1 MPVERYDFIFTQ
13 RGLEKVENSMTRVER
28 ATEATRRSLAL
39 MRSALV
45 AIAGLQIAEQFAEMS
60 DTFLLA
66 NARLRLITVTTREA
80 TQVMSQLQSV
90 MAETGSSMEATVNL
104 FNRMTRAT
112 QGMNLSSEN
121 LVDITRGIQQAM
133 IIGGA
138 STQEMTSGIIQLGQA
153 LGKGN
158 LDGDELRSITENFSV
173 LTDIIAREFGVA
185 GRELRA
191 FSEANPG
198 ILTTERILA
207 GISRELPALNEQF
220 GNIERTVGQAFQ
232 NLANQFRTFLGGS
245 AQAVPVFRALT
256 QVVDLLANN
265 LVVLADAA
273 SAGLVMWLTY
283 SALSSKLVTGIVAI
297 ATGQRTLAAATAGST
312 AAVMANEAAER
323 ARDAA
328 RQQALVRLRA
338 QRVAEAQFEVERTRN
353 NVLVLQ
359 ATAATTGA
367 TARLSAARAELTKA
381 NAALTFSEI
390 NLQRA
395 QTASAAAS
403 TAASVAAG
411 RAAAANTVLGRSM
424 LFLRSAGS
432 GIVAFFGGPVIASL
446 LALSAAIA
454 SVVFFANRARRASE
468 EAMRPLAELDSRL
481 AATERTIAEVDSYA
495 DPFQSIRES
504 MVKTADVAYQVETGL
519 SEGLG
524 DILGAV
530 GRAGLTEMERLD
542 DELSDRL
549 AQLREARDAAQSAYQ
564 AQQRR
569 ISRVERIGR
578 RGVLDS
584 ERDQLNDLAIAY
596 NNTQAAIDRVMR
608 AKTRLLGISLSDMT
622 DLDERR
628 EQAETSIADNLERQ
642 LGLARMN
649 SVERQ
654 IQVRLDKE
662 LAPLRAESLEMSEAE
677 LAAARGRVEQ
687 AVRQVHAEEQLSRI
701 REDMQRAADSR
712 DARLEALNVEEDR
725 RSALITMLE
734 RQNDARR
741 RGVEIS
747 QEELQAEY
755 ESTLAFERR
764 REHVEEMDSVLREL
778 NGAMDDYIARTNA
791 VADLRSRGLVTAQQE
806 LDLMREA
813 NLEYLQDQQ
822 GQGFLDSL
830 ILQLEIMSLT
840 SETIFNNLGTQVA
853 EIFGPGGSLQTGIS
867 RATADALLFGDS
879 FEVGMRRVGQTI
891 VTEVL
896 SSLIRVGL
904 QYGQNFLM
912 KRLFDQKEIAS
923 EATKQAQAL
932 GIQGAAA
939 ASSVAIA
946 AKSGAAIAKA
956 MEPAALATSLAT
968 AGANSAGAI
977 LGISATKSALAA
989 ASTPGF
995 ADGVVDLNGPGT
1007 GTSDSILARLS
1018 AGESVVTADATRQFA
1033 PTLRAMNDGT
1043 YSGEG
1048 TTHQDNRQITFAPQ
1062 ITVQGGG
1069 DPEQNA
1075 EAIQEAMMEFAID
1088 QQRPGGVFSNSF
1100 LGR

>member
-28 ATEATRRSLAL
+28 ATDATRRALAL

-66 NARLRLITVTTREA
+66 NARLRLITNTTREA
-80 TQVMSQLQSV
+80 TQVMAGLQDV
-90 MAETGSSMEATVNL
+90 MRETGSSMESTVNL

-112 QGMNLSSEN
+112 QGMGMSSSNLI
-121 LVDITRGIQQAM
+121 DITRGIQQAM

-173 LTDIIAREFGVA
+173 LTDIIAQEFGVA

-198 ILTTERILA
+198 ILTTERILSA
-207 GISRELPALNEQF
+207 IQEQLPALNDQF
-220 GNIERTVGQAFQ
+220 GVMERTVGQAFQ
-232 NLANQFRTFLGGS
+232 NLANQFRVFLGGS
-245 AQAVPVFRALT
+245 AQAVPAFRALT
-256 QVVDLLANN
+256 QATDFLANN
-265 LVVLADAA
+265 LVELADAL

-283 SALSSKLVTGIVAI
+283 SALSSRFVAGIAAI
-297 ATGQRTLAAATAGST
+297 VTGQRALIASTGQSTAAALGAEAVDKARTAARRADLVAIRAQQVEEARLQVQRQTRTVQYLQAMSSSAGAAAALTAAQAQLKVSTDALTVSEISYVRAQRASTVATQAATAAAT
-312 AAVMANEAAER
+312 
-323 ARDAA
+323 
-328 RQQALVRLRA
+328 QA
-338 QRVAEAQFEVERTRN
+338 
-353 NVLVLQ
+353 
-359 ATAATTGA
+359 ATANSFL
-367 TARLSAARAELTKA
+367 AR
-381 NAALTFSEI
+381 
-390 NLQRA
+390 
-395 QTASAAAS
+395 S
-403 TAASVAAG
+403 T
-411 RAAAANTVLGRSM
+411 
-424 LFLRSAGS
+424 LFLS
-432 GIVAFFGGPVIASL
+432 GALSNVVAFFGGPVMAGL
-446 LALSAAIA
+446 LLFSAAVAGAIFVFNRMRRAAEEARRPLTELSARIA
-454 SVVFFANRARRASE
+454 ESNRLVRDVESITDPYESIRDSMAKTE
-468 EAMRPLAELDSRL
+468 EAAYSLEGAFDASMFAGMGSAVTAGEE
-481 AATERTIAEVDSYA
+481 ERERMAQEILGQLETM
-495 DPFQSIRES
+495 RES
-504 MVKTADVAYQVETGL
+504 RDLAQRVLNDTNRL
-519 SEGLG
+519 FR
-524 DILGAV
+524 
-530 GRAGLTEMERLD
+530 GRERLSITD
-542 DELSDRL
+542 
-549 AQLREARDAAQSAYQ
+549 
-564 AQQRR
+564 QRR
-569 ISRVERIGR
+569 ISEDVRNFNQAQAAVER
-578 RGVLDS
+578 LTAALS
-584 ERDQLNDLAIAY
+584 ALAMVSS
-596 NNTQAAIDRVMR
+596 R
-608 AKTRLLGISLSDMT
+608 SLT
-622 DLDERR
+622 DLDERQ
-628 EQAETSIADNLERQ
+628 EQAQSAIADSIERQ

-649 SVERQ
+649 SVEREVQ
-654 IQVRLDKE
+654 SRLEKE
-662 LAPLRAESLEMSEAE
+662 IRPLREESLALTQEE
-677 LAAARGRVEQ
+677 LQAARDRNEA
-687 AVRQVHAEEQLSRI
+687 AVRQVYVEEQLSRI
-701 REDMQRAADSR
+701 REDMARAQMSR
-712 DARLEALNVEEDR
+712 DAQMQALDVELGQ
-725 RSALITMLE
+725 RSALITILN
-734 RQNDARR
+734 RQNDARL

-747 QEELQAEY
+747 RDELQAEY
-755 ESTLAFERR
+755 ESIRALERR

-778 NGAMDDYIARTNA
+778 NGSMDDYIARTNA
-791 VADLRSRGLVTAQQE
+791 VADLRDRERITAQQE
-806 LDLMREA
+806 LDLLREA
-813 NLEYLQDQQ
+813 NLEYLQGQQ

-840 SETIFNNLGTQVA
+840 SETIFNNLGTQIA
-853 EIFGPGGSLQTGIS
+853 EIFGPGGSLQTGIAS
-867 RATADALLFGDS
+867 ATADALLFGDS

-932 GIQGAAA
+932 GIQGASGAA
-939 ASSVAIA
+939 SVAIA
-946 AKSGAAIAKA
+946 AKTGASIAAA

-968 AGANSAGAI
+968 AGANSLGAI
-977 LGISATKSALAA
+977 AGIGATKSALAA
-989 ASTPGF
+989 ATLPGF

-1043 YSGEG
+1043 YRGEG
-1048 TTHQDNRQITFAPQ
+1048 ATQQDNRQITFAPQ